1 MTTELDRRTFI
12 AGLTALPMA
21 AHARAG
27 RQQEERVSYVR
38 EEAASSVYVAPAA
51 PIIDCHIHMF
61 DKTKPGGS
69 LYSRD
74 LHLA

>member
-38 EEAASSVYVAPAA
+38 EEAEAP
-51 PIIDCHIHMF
+51 F
-61 DKTKPGGS
+61 TW
-69 LYSRD
+69 LQRRR
-74 LHLA
+74 